1 MRKAAAVLAASTAAL
16 ALALTGCSSDEA
28 TDNTQTAK
36 DKASA
41 AMSSAAGAAGSA
53 MTSAANAAEGA
64 MSSAN
69 AAASTAVSK
78 AKGALDSA
86 KVATF
91 TAAFKVANPDLA
103 AGRDDE
109 AIEDILAQTC
119 ADIDAGQSE
128 QEIVSGL
135 ETRAENN
142 GVKATPDQAQQIYN
156 IAKPA
161 C

>member
-1 MRKAAAVLAASTAAL
+1 MRKAAALLAASTIAL
-16 ALALTGCSSDEA
+16 ALAGCSSDEVTEK
-28 TDNTQTAK
+28 TDAAK

-41 AMSSAAGAAGSA
+41 AMSSVAE
-53 MTSAANAAEGA
+53 AAEGA
-64 MSSAN
+64 QSSVN
-69 AAASTAVSK
+69 AAASTAAAQV
-78 AKGALDSA
+78 KGALDSA

-103 AGRDDE
+103 EGRDDD
-109 AIEDILAQTC
+109 AIADILAQTC

-128 QEIVSGL
+128 QEIVAGL
-135 ETRAENN
+135 ESRAENN

>member
-1 MRKAAAVLAASTAAL
+1 MRKAAAVLAASATVLAL
-16 ALALTGCSSDEA
+16 ALAGCSSDESS
-28 TDNTQTAK
+28 DNAQTAK

-91 TAAFKVANPDLA
+91 TAAFKLANPDLA
-103 AGRDDE
+103 SGLDDD
-109 AIEDILAQTC
+109 AIADILAETC
-119 ADIDAGQSE
+119 AAIDSGKSE

-135 ETRAENN
+135 ESSAENN